1 MKHETNRRIRK
12 AAIRLFVKA
21 RRYARRD
28 GSVLVAG
35 LSILTLGLGLSLT
48 ASAISIPDANMS
60 DNSQTV
66 AAAQVAAPG
75 EFLYRTSPDGVMA
88 AALPA
93 RFEAQSLMFAKALE
107 TTGGTTLVSKKATT
121 TTTTV
126 STTATTSA
134 EETQFESKAET
145 EAESEYE
152 YDYEYE
158 YESETAE
165 TVAWDEVEEEE
176 TDSEFVNGLTGG
188 SVYDYVSEEEI
199 VMLAKTVAQEGGD
212 CSYTQQACVVW
223 TVLNRVDSWEWPNT
237 ISENLNM
244 GGQFAYYSWKPYRD
258 DHYQVAY
265 DQVYNWLFGGERYL
279 DSDYQYFYG
288 DGWRNH
294 FYGKN
299 SGEYVPD

>member
-12 AAIRLFVKA
+12 AAKRLYVKT
-21 RRYARRD
+21 RRYLRRD

-35 LSILTLGLGLSLT
+35 LSVLTIGLGLSLT
-48 ASAISIPDANMS
+48 ASAISVPDYQIS
-60 DNSQTV
+60 EDSHTV
-66 AAAQVAAPG
+66 AAAQVEAPS
-75 EFLYRTSPDGVMA
+75 EFLYRTSPNGVMV

-93 RFEAQSLMFAKALE
+93 KFEAQSLMFAKALE
-107 TTGGTTLVSKKATT
+107 TTGGTTQVSKKAKT

-134 EETQFESKAET
+134 EETQFETEAET
-145 EAESEYE
+145 EVESE

-158 YESETAE
+158 YESEATE
-165 TVAWDEVEEEE
+165 TVARDEVEEEE
-176 TDSEFVNGLTGG
+176 TDSGSATGSTGG
-188 SVYDYVSEEEI
+188 SVYDYVSEDEI
-199 VMLAKTVAQEGGD
+199 IMLAKTVAQEAGD
-212 CSYTQQACVVW
+212 CSYTQQACVIW
-223 TVLNRVDSWEWPNT
+223 TVLNRVDSWEWPNS

-244 GGQFAYYSWKPYRD
+244 PGQFAYYSGKSYRD

-265 DQVYNWLFGGERYL
+265 DQVYNWLFGGDRYL
-279 DSDYQYFYG
+279 GSDYQYFYG